1 MLWVA
6 RDASGQIHEFDAKPE
21 WCDGCRWLVDES
33 RGWEKISLPEEF
45 HPTLAPG
52 ECRELRMVEP
62 FDEAKERQRFERHFV
77 GKLRLM
83 RDDHG
88 DYCDGPPFY
97 SWRGWLAAK
106 RDERGG

>member
-6 RDASGQIHEFDAKPE
+6 RDENGFLGVFSGNPNLRGGI
-21 WCDGCRWLVDES
+21 WLGPSGDQTDYLEI
-33 RGWEKISLPEEF
+33 EKGE
-45 HPTLAPG
+45 HPDLAPG

-88 DYCDGPPFY
+88 EYCDGPPFH